1 MKAINTLRMRRLEA
15 KLTQQMVATALGID
29 QTAVSQWE
37 SGDAKPRADKLPMLA
52 KLYNCTIDE
61 LFEEETTEA

>member
-1 MKAINTLRMRRLEA
+1 MQLRKLREA
-15 KLTQQMVATALGID
+15 HGLNQTEVAEAMGVG
-29 QTAVSQWE
+29 QSAVAMWE
-37 SGDAKPRADKLPMLA
+37 SGTQSPRADKLPMLA

>member
-1 MKAINTLRMRRLEA
+1 MLLKTLRESTG
-15 KLTQQMVATALGID
+15 LTQEAVATKLNI
-29 QTAVSQWE
+29 QRTTVSMWE

-61 LFEEETTEA
+61 LFEEGKDDRPT